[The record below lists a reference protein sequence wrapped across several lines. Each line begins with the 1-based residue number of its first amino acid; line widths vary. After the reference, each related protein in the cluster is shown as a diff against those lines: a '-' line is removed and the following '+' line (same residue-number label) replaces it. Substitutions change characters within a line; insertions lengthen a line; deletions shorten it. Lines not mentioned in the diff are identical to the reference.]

1 MCGEQEC
8 AAIEEVEHDLGRR
21 IARGDIQAGKG
32 LVQNHRTARAQQ
44 GSGDLDATALPTP
57 ISTLCAKRQCPVRA
71 SARTGHCSSYVVSDS
86 FAPAA
91 F

>member
-21 IARGDIQAGKG
+21 IARGDIQTGKG

-44 GSGDLDATALPTP
+44 GASDFDASALAAP

-71 SARTGHCSSYVVSDS
+71 NTRTGH
-86 FAPAA
+86 
-91 F
+91 